1 MTNLEQILLKAVSE
15 LADELRL
22 MKEDLEI
29 QKEGYGENLRSYP
42 RVLKR
47 DRRTRL
53 EKLTTTIQ
61 VELDKE

>member
-1 MTNLEQILLKAVSE
+1 MTSLEKILLKAVLE

-61 VELDKE
+61 AELDKE

>member
-1 MTNLEQILLKAVSE
+1 MTSLEKILLKAVLE